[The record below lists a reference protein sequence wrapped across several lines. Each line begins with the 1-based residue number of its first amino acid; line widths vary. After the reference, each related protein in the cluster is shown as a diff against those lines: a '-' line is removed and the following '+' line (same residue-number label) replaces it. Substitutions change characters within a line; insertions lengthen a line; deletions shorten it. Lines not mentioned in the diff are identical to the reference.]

1 MKKFTLKLYSI
12 FVQKTRYTKLPV
24 ALILI
29 VLAFSV
35 STVAAQDFY
44 PLERKTFVG
53 KQDELDVIYKFKKNG
68 DFEYILK
75 AKKGIVSFSSSFLGT
90 YNQTQD
96 YLSFEITDAKIK
108 LNGIDLTKYVENP
121 EKQEAA
127 MEAIQE
133 DIGGK
138 YKVEDGYLIF
148 LRENGEPY
156 SHMYFKQK

>member
-1 MKKFTLKLYSI
+1 M
-12 FVQKTRYTKLPV
+12 QKTRYTKMPV

-29 VLAFSV
+29 VLVFSV

-44 PLERKTFVG
+44 SLEGKTFVG
-53 KQDELDVIYKFKKNG
+53 KQDELDVIYKFKKNS

-90 YNQTQD
+90 YIQTQD

-133 DIGGK
+133 DISGK

>member
-53 KQDELDVIYKFKKNG
+53 KQDELDVIYKFKKKG

-90 YNQTQD
+90 YNQT
-96 YLSFEITDAKIK
+96 
-108 LNGIDLTKYVENP
+108 
-121 EKQEAA
+121 
-127 MEAIQE
+127 
-133 DIGGK
+133 
-138 YKVEDGYLIF
+138 
-148 LRENGEPY
+148 
-156 SHMYFKQK
+156 